1 MSRPSDI
8 PESVWLEAGML
19 FDRLYDA
26 EPDLEGGCE
35 QGVTDTIARAIMAE
49 RERAVKAIDRAN
61 TDVPN
66 IEVAAM
72 KGDNLAVTLCSQF
85 DDGGPDVDDYGWSQ
99 AAIDGYNQT
108 IEAIREHYGAAIRGQ
123 S

>member
-1 MSRPSDI
+1 MSRPEDI

-26 EPDLEGGCE
+26 EPNLEGGCY

-49 RERAVKAIDRAN
+49 RERAAKLCEDQAKLFSSD
-61 TDVPN
+61 
-66 IEVAAM
+66 EYAAGQPLSSFSERFACYQCA
-72 KGDNLAVTLCSQF
+72 K
-85 DDGGPDVDDYGWSQ
+85 
-99 AAIDGYNQT
+99 
-108 IEAIREHYGAAIRGQ
+108 AIRGQ

>member
-1 MSRPSDI
+1 MSRPEDI

-26 EPDLEGGCE
+26 EPNLEGGCY

-49 RERAVKAIDRAN
+49 RER
-61 TDVPN
+61 
-66 IEVAAM
+66 
-72 KGDNLAVTLCSQF
+72 C
-85 DDGGPDVDDYGWSQ
+85 
-99 AAIDGYNQT
+99 AAIAEQAQIDLPLAPGLADGASIAQR
-108 IEAIREHYGAAIRGQ
+108 AIVSAIRGE